1 MAESKNL
8 RIEMVRRSF
17 DSLTLTQDNQKTKKE
32 VINLDEYLVPTAFGE
47 DEFIEKKSRFIG
59 RCWPVETEEEALE
72 KIAAMKKQHY
82 DATHNC
88 WAYIIKDGGMRFSD
102 DGEPGGTAGNPMMQ
116 VLQREQIYN
125 VVCVVTR
132 YFGGVLLGAGGLV
145 RAYTKGAKIAVDA
158 AGKSMKR
165 VWSVLYVPCPY
176 TFYERVKLEAAA
188 FGGVIRD
195 TQFGAEVE
203 LEILV
208 ALPQRDAFIDRLT
221 DMTSGNVEAME
232 TGQEYRAFPV
242 EEEKV

>member
-1 MAESKNL
+1 ME
-8 RIEMVRRSF
+8 
-17 DSLTLTQDNQKTKKE
+17 
-32 VINLDEYLVPTAFGE
+32 EYLVATGYGE
-47 DEFIEKKSRFIG
+47 DEFVEKKSRFIG
-59 RCWPVETEEEALE
+59 RVWPVETEEEALA
-72 KIAAMKKQHY
+72 KIAEMKKQHY

-88 WAYIIKDGGMRFSD
+88 WAYVLKSGAMRFSD

-116 VLQREQIYN
+116 VLQKENLFN

-132 YFGGVLLGAGGLV
+132 YFGGTLLGAGGLV

-165 VWSVLYVPCPY
+165 VWSVLYIPCPY
-176 TFYERVKLEAAA
+176 TFYERVKLETEA

-208 ALPQRDAFIDRLT
+208 AQPQAQAFLDKIL
-221 DMTSGNVEAME
+221 DMTSGTVEGME
-232 TGQEYRAFPV
+232 TSQEYRAFPV
-242 EEEKV
+242 EDERL

>member
-1 MAESKNL
+1 M
-8 RIEMVRRSF
+8 
-17 DSLTLTQDNQKTKKE
+17 
-32 VINLDEYLVPTAFGE
+32 DEYLVPTDFGQ
-47 DEFIEKKSRFIG
+47 DEFVEKKSRFIG
-59 RCWPVETEEEALE
+59 RVWPVETEAEALE
-72 KIAAMKKQHY
+72 KIQEMKKQHY

-88 WAYIIKDGGMRFSD
+88 WAYVIKDGPMRFSD

-116 VLQREQIYN
+116 VLQREQLYN

-145 RAYTKGAKIAVDA
+145 RAYTKGAKIAIDA

-176 TFYERVKLEAAA
+176 TYYERVKLEVAA
-188 FGGVIRD
+188 FGGIIRD

-208 ALPQRDAFIDRLT
+208 PEAQAQPFLDRIV
-221 DMTSGNVEAME
+221 DMTAGTVEGME
-232 TGQEYRAFPV
+232 TDKEYRAFPV
-242 EEEKV
+242 SAQEG

>member
-1 MAESKNL
+1 MEG
-8 RIEMVRRSF
+8 
-17 DSLTLTQDNQKTKKE
+17 
-32 VINLDEYLVPTAFGE
+32 YLVPTQYGE
-47 DEFIEKKSRFIG
+47 DAFIEKKSRFIG
-59 RCWPVETEEEALE
+59 RCWPVETEEQALE
-72 KIAAMKKQHY
+72 KIQMMKKQHY

-88 WAYIIKDGGMRFSD
+88 WAYVIKDGPMRFSD

-116 VLQREQIYN
+116 VLQREELFN

-132 YFGGVLLGAGGLV
+132 YFGGILLGAGGLV
-145 RAYTKGAKIAVDA
+145 RAYTKGAKIAIDA

-176 TFYERVKLEAAA
+176 TFYERVKLEVAA

-208 ALPQRDAFIDRLT
+208 ALPQREPFVARLT
-221 DMTSGNVEAME
+221 DMTAGTVETME
-232 TGQEYRAFPV
+232 IAQEYRAFPV
-242 EEEKV
+242 DSNA